1 MRPSKDDEMPPNPAR
16 FRPAR
21 LLLLPALIGLL
32 ALAATA
38 CTTTGPSHPPVSQG
52 TAELRLRPTST
63 QPATDAEKGAFRV
76 VCDLARVAPDDP
88 IVFPGQPGKAHLHL
102 FWGNTGIDASST
114 NASLHESGRSTCAG
128 GIANRSGYWIPA
140 MVDTATNQALAPT
153 FAIIYYKS
161 GYGGI
166 DPATITTPPA
176 GLRMIAGDAMDGT
189 QGESEASY
197 FGCANR
203 YIGHVQQIPTE
214 CDAGDDISVT
224 VNFPQCWDGRNL
236 DSVDHKRHL
245 AFTTATRNRGCPA
258 SHPVALP
265 RISINVTFDVTPSS
279 DVSKWRLSSDMYGTD
294 QPAGRS
300 LHGDWM
306 NGWNPDI
313 LDKLVKHCI
322 NRAVDCHGA
331 MLGDGTE
338 LG

>member
-1 MRPSKDDEMPPNPAR
+1 MSARTARP
-16 FRPAR
+16 RPGR
-21 LLLLPALIGLL
+21 LLLLAALL

-52 TAELRLRPTST
+52 TGELRLRATST
-63 QPATDAEKGAFRV
+63 QPATDAEKGAFRI
-76 VCDLARVAPDDP
+76 VCDLARVAGDDP

-102 FWGNTGIDASST
+102 FWGNTAIRASST
-114 NASLHESGRSTCAG
+114 NESLREAGNSTCAG
-128 GIANRSGYWIPA
+128 GIANRSGYWVPA
-140 MVDTATNQALAPT
+140 LVDTATDTVLAPT

-161 GYGGI
+161 GYGGV
-166 DPATITTPPA
+166 DPATITAPPA

-189 QGESEASY
+189 QGESEAAY

-203 YIGHVQQIPTE
+203 YIGHVQHIPTE

-245 AFTTATRNRGCPA
+245 AFTTATDNHGCPA

-294 QPAGRS
+294 RPAGLS

-306 NGWNPDI
+306 NGWDPGI
-313 LDKLVKHCI
+313 LDRLVKNCI

-338 LG
+338 LA